1 MIIKP
6 LNSNVLIKPEEEKI
20 SETIITLDDDKKTP
34 EKGEVL
40 AIGEEVENVKVGDK
54 VIFIKYSPNEVTVEE
69 EEYMIINEDDIIAT
83 I

>member
-69 EEYMIINEDDIIAT
+69 EEYLIINEDDIIAT

>member
-40 AIGEEVENVKVGDK
+40 AIGEEVENVKVGDR

-69 EEYMIINEDDIIAT
+69 EEYLIINEDDIIAT